1 MHRYRRFLIVFLA
14 ALAFTGCTPSAQDR
28 AASTSPIDQL
38 MDSLALVRGFREV
51 ALSPD
56 GRYVAWVEAKHGANQ
71 ELSAQSAIFLA
82 DRESTEAP
90 RRITA
95 SDEKHPCAEHQIAWS
110 RDSRSL
116 AFLSDRQTEG
126 QFQLYVAGATG
137 GPARKLTSVTGHLS
151 SPSWSPGDKQIAV
164 LFIENAPR
172 AAGPLQPAPIETG
185 VIGEQID
192 EQRLAVVDVASG
204 TFRQVSPTDMYIY
217 EYDWAP
223 DGAQVAAIAAPGSG
237 DNNWFIA
244 QLHTLAIGTGKME
257 SLVKPSLQ
265 IAVPRWSPDGN
276 EIAYIGGLMS
286 DAGANGGDI
295 FIVPASG
302 GQPRNLTANLKAS
315 PSWLAWG
322 PSSDEILFAE
332 NIDGSSSIA
341 RLALSSGEVTTQWT
355 GAESISAQGWGPD
368 VSPSRDLKI
377 TALIRS
383 SFERP
388 PEVWAGPT
396 GAWRQITKANE
407 SARPGWGK
415 AESLHWKSDDLT
427 VQGWLLY
434 PRNYNRERRYPM
446 VVSVHGGPASS
457 RNPSWPGRFFDLT
470 LLSAEDYFVLFP
482 NPRGSYGQG
491 EAFTRA
497 NVKDFGYGDLRDI
510 LAGIDEVVKTL
521 PVDNNRIG
529 IGGWS
534 YGGYMTMWAVTQTDR
549 FRTAVA
555 GAGIANWQSYYGQN
569 GIDQWMIPYFGASVY
584 DNPAVYAKSSPI
596 TFIKRVK
603 TPTLILVGDR
613 DVECPVPQSY
623 EFWHALKTLGV
634 PTQFVVYPG
643 EGHSIAKSDHRR
655 NIMRRTVAWYNK
667 YLKARHNV
675 DHKPGD

>member
-1 MHRYRRFLIVFLA
+1 MDRSRRLLITFLA
-14 ALAFTGCTPSAQDR
+14 ALPFTGCTPSAQER
-28 AASTSPIDQL
+28 AASTSSVDQL
-38 MDSLALVRGFREV
+38 MDSLALIRGFREV

-71 ELSAQSAIFLA
+71 ELSAHTAIFIA
-82 DRESTEAP
+82 DRESPGTP

-95 SDEKHPCAEHQIAWS
+95 ADENHPCAEHQIAWS

-116 AFLSDRQTEG
+116 AFLSDRETDG
-126 QFQLYVAGATG
+126 QFQLYVAGKTG
-137 GPARKLTSVTGHLS
+137 GPARKLTSVKGLLS
-151 SPSWSPGDKQIAV
+151 SPSWSLDDKQIAV

-172 AAGPLQPAPIETG
+172 AAGPLQPAAIETG

-204 TFRQVSPTDMYIY
+204 KFRQVSPADMYIY

-223 DGAQVAAIAAPGSG
+223 DGAHVAAIAAPGSG
-237 DNNWFIA
+237 DNNWFVA
-244 QLHTLAIGTGKME
+244 QLHTLAIATGKMT
-257 SLVKPSLQ
+257 SLVKPPLQ
-265 IAVPRWSPDGN
+265 IAVPRWSPDGQT
-276 EIAYIGGLMS
+276 IAYIGGLMS

-295 FIVPASG
+295 FVVPASG
-302 GQPRNLTANLKAS
+302 GQPRNLTANIKAS

-332 NIDGSSSIA
+332 NIDGSSGIA

-355 GAESISAQGWGPD
+355 GAESITAAGWGPD
-368 VSPSRDLKI
+368 VSPSRDLKT

-396 GAWRQITKANE
+396 GAWRQITKANKA
-407 SARPGWGK
+407 ARPGWGK
-415 AESLHWKSDDLT
+415 AESLHWKSDEFT
-427 VQGWLLY
+427 VQGWLVY
-434 PRNYNRERRYPM
+434 PRNYDPERRYPM

-457 RNPSWPGRFFDLT
+457 HNPSWPGRFFDLT
-470 LLSAEDYFVLFP
+470 LLSAEGYFVLFP

-497 NVKDFGYGDLRDI
+497 NVKNFGHGDLRDI
-510 LAGIDEVVKTL
+510 LAGADEVVKTL

-584 DNPAVYAKSSPI
+584 DDPAVYAKSSPI

-603 TPTLILVGDR
+603 TPTLVLVGDR

-634 PTQFVVYPG
+634 PTQLVVYPG
-643 EGHSIAKSDHRR
+643 EGHSIAKSDHRLD
-655 NIMRRTVAWYNK
+655 IMRRTVAWYNK
-667 YLKARHNV
+667 SLKTS
-675 DHKPGD
+675 

>member
-1 MHRYRRFLIVFLA
+1 MVFLA
-14 ALAFTGCTPSAQDR
+14 ALAVTGCSPSQQQR
-28 AASTSPIDQL
+28 ATSSSPIDEL
-38 MDSLALVRGFREV
+38 MESLGSVRAFREV

-56 GRYVAWVEAKHGANQ
+56 GRYVAWVEGKHGANQ
-71 ELSAQSAIFLA
+71 ELSAHSTIFVA
-82 DRESTEAP
+82 DRESPGTP
-90 RRITA
+90 RRISA
-95 SDEKHPCAEHQIAWS
+95 GDENYHCAEHQIAWS

-116 AFLSDRQTEG
+116 AFLSDRESEG

-137 GPARKLTSVTGHLS
+137 GPARKLTSVKGLLS
-151 SPSWSPGDKQIAV
+151 GPSWSPDGKQIAV

-172 AAGPLQPAPIETG
+172 AAGPLQPAAIETG
-185 VIGEQID
+185 VIGEQTD
-192 EQRLAVVDVASG
+192 EQRLAVVDVSSG
-204 TFRQVSPTDMYIY
+204 TLRQVSPADMYIY

-223 DGAQVAAIAAPGSG
+223 DGAHVAAIAAPGNG

-244 QLHTLAIGTGKME
+244 QLHTLAIATGKMK
-257 SLVKPSLQ
+257 SIVKPSLQ
-265 IAVPRWSPDGN
+265 IAVPRWSPDGQS
-276 EIAYIGGLMS
+276 IAYIGGLMS

-295 FIVPASG
+295 YVVPASG
-302 GQPRNLTANLKAS
+302 GQPRNLTTSLRAS

-332 NIDGSSSIA
+332 NIDGTSGIA
-341 RLALSSGEVTTQWT
+341 RLALSSGDVTILWT
-355 GAESISAQGWGPD
+355 GAESIAAQGWGPD

-396 GAWRQITKANE
+396 GAWGQITKANE
-407 SARPGWGK
+407 TAQPGWGK
-415 AESLHWKSDDLT
+415 AESLHWKSDDFT

-434 PRNYNRERRYPM
+434 PRHFDRERRYPM

-491 EAFTRA
+491 EAFTRS

-510 LAGIDEVVKTL
+510 LAGADEVVKTL
-521 PVDNNRIG
+521 PVDKDRIG

-534 YGGYMTMWAVTQTDR
+534 YGGYMTMFAVTQTDR

-584 DNPAVYAKSSPI
+584 DDAAVYAKSSPI

-643 EGHSIAKSDHRR
+643 EGHSIAKSDHRL
-655 NIMRRTVAWYNK
+655 NIMCRTVAWYNK
-667 YLKARHNV
+667 YLKAGLNSDRKSS
-675 DHKPGD
+675 D